1 MRTPFIAVALL
12 AIVTIPAKADR
23 PVTDAELQK
32 LTLAVAAQGCSGGKM
47 EWDEGDHQVEIE
59 DVRCGD
65 GHRYELKFNSDFTLK
80 SKKRDH

>member
-1 MRTPFIAVALL
+1 MRTLL
-12 AIVTIPAKADR
+12 ASAALPGVVAFPAKADH
-23 PVTDAELQK
+23 PVTEAQRAK
-32 LTLAVAAQGCSGGKM
+32 LAAAVAAQGGTGGKM
-47 EWDEGDHQVEIE
+47 EWDEGDHQVQIE